1 MSNNKEIS
9 LATVRKIAN
18 DELKNYIGKKFTE
31 ENIRSIMQSQLNKS
45 GESIVFEELGLKQDN
60 WSRKWEIKNFGRFKN
75 MLSDYNNLVNDVGNK
90 VFYEII
96 KDITPENVLESLTKT
111 DKNILRKAYKETL
124 IKSFEAEIR
133 KLADEHGK
141 QYAKELFEQY
151 LSESEKIEK
160 TDNSQSTVI

>member
-1 MSNNKEIS
+1 MSNSKEIS
-9 LATVRKIAN
+9 IATVRKIAN
-18 DELKNYIGKKFTE
+18 EELKNYIGKKFTE

-45 GESIVFEELGLKQDN
+45 GESIVFKELGLEQDN

-90 VFYEII
+90 VFFEII

-124 IKSFEAEIR
+124 IKSFESEIR
-133 KLADEHGK
+133 KLAEEHGK
-141 QYAKELFEQY
+141 KYAQELFEEY
-151 LSESEKIEK
+151 MSESEEEIIK
-160 TDNSQSTVI
+160 

>member
-9 LATVRKIAN
+9 IATVRKIASE
-18 DELKNYIGKKFTE
+18 ELKNYIGKKFTE
-31 ENIRSIMQSQLNKS
+31 ENIRNVIQNQLNKS
-45 GESIVFEELGLKQDN
+45 GESIVFKELGLEQDN
-60 WSRKWEIKNFGRFKN
+60 WSRKWEIKSFGRFKN
-75 MLSDYNNLVNDVGNK
+75 LLSDYNNLVKDVGNK

-141 QYAKELFEQY
+141 QYAQELFEQY
-151 LSESEKIEK
+151 LSESEDEK
-160 TDNSQSTVI
+160 